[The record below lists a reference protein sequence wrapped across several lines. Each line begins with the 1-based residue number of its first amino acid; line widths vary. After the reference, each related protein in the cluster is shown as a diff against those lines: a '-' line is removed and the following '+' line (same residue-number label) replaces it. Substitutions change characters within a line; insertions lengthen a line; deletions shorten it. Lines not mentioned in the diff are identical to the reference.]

1 MGAATTS
8 CPLPSFLQK
17 GGTARARW
25 GMRVTAKE
33 RVLTTLRH
41 EEPDRVPLG
50 EFAIDY
56 AVIEK
61 ILGRKSYLRGKRQ
74 LIEAMWEGRRD
85 EVVES
90 MQRDSVELTLE
101 LGLDMVRVDLVPDKD
116 RVFPPAR
123 RIGEETWED
132 EWGAVYRFS
141 ELTHDLMILKA
152 PDKTPPPY
160 EDPAEVRD
168 GLRIPTASELQVV
181 DYVLEKLGQTHYIWT
196 SPGTGAPGLPFPSAL
211 WVEPWIMAIVE
222 NPEGVR
228 DGHLRAAEHVG
239 RAARFWREK
248 GLDGLCGGE
257 DLGYNSGPFMSPKQF
272 RELFLPG
279 YQAQAKAAHDARMPL
294 LFHSCGNLTAIW
306 DALAETGFDAYQAI
320 QPEEDLA
327 ELKRRHGREIGLW
340 GGVSCHN
347 LVVKGPD
354 EIREETK
361 WACETCMGGGGFILG
376 SSHSIGVGVTPEN
389 FRAMCETAHEYGRY

>member
-1 MGAATTS
+1 
-8 CPLPSFLQK
+8 
-17 GGTARARW
+17 
-25 GMRVTAKE
+25 VTPKE
-33 RVLTTLRH
+33 RVLTALRH

-85 EVVES
+85 EAVES

-116 RVFPPAR
+116 REFPRPR
-123 RIGEETWED
+123 RIDDETWED

-141 ELTHDLMILKA
+141 ELTHDVMLLKA

-160 EDPAEVRD
+160 EDPAEVRE
-168 GLRIPTASELQVV
+168 GLRIPTASELEVV
-181 DYVLEKLGQTHYIWT
+181 DYVLEKLGDTHFVWT
-196 SPGTGAPGLPFPSAL
+196 SPGTWAPGLPFPSAL
-211 WVEPWIMAIVE
+211 WVEPWIMALVE
-222 NPEGVR
+222 DPQGVR
-228 DGHLRAAEHVG
+228 QSHLRAAGHVG

-248 GLDGLCGGE
+248 GIDGLCGGE
-257 DLGYNSGPFMSPKQF
+257 DLGFNSGPFMSPKQF
-272 RELFLPG
+272 RDLFLPG
-279 YQAQAKAAHDARMPL
+279 YQAQAQAAHEAGLPL
-294 LFHSCGNLTAIW
+294 MFHSCGNLTAIW
-306 DALAETGFDAYQAI
+306 DGLAETGFDAYQAI

-327 ELKRRHGREIGLW
+327 ELKRRHGQDLGLW

-347 LVVKGPD
+347 LVVKPPD

-361 WACETCMGGGGFILG
+361 WACETCMPGGGFILG
-376 SSHSIGVGVTPEN
+376 SSHSIGVGVPPEN
-389 FRAMCETAHEYGRY
+389 FRAMCETAREYGRYST

>member
-1 MGAATTS
+1 
-8 CPLPSFLQK
+8 
-17 GGTARARW
+17 
-25 GMRVTAKE
+25 VTPKE

-85 EVVES
+85 EVVQS
-90 MQRDSVELTLE
+90 MKRDTADLALE
-101 LGLDMVRVDLVPDKD
+101 LGLDAVRVDLVPDKD

-123 RIGEETWED
+123 RVDEQTWED
-132 EWGAVYRFS
+132 DWGTVYRFS

-152 PDKTPPPY
+152 GDKAQPPY

-168 GLRIPTASELQVV
+168 GLRIPTPSETEVI
-181 DYVLEKLGQTHYIWT
+181 DYVLERLGGTHFIWT
-196 SPGTGAPGLPFPSAL
+196 SPGTGPVGLPYPSAL

-222 NPEGVR
+222 NPDGVR
-228 DGHLRAAEHVG
+228 DGRLRAAEHVG
-239 RAARFWREK
+239 RATSFWKER

-257 DLGYNSGPFMSPKQF
+257 DLGYNSGPFMRPRQF

-279 YQAQAKAAHDARMPL
+279 YQAQAKAAHEAGLPL
-294 LFHSCGNLTAIW
+294 MFHSCGNLTRIW
-306 DALAETGFDAYQAI
+306 DGLAETGFDAYQAI

-327 ELKRRHGREIGLW
+327 ELKRRHGHQIALW

-354 EIREETK
+354 DIREETK
-361 WACETCMGGGGFILG
+361 WACETCMSGGGFILG
-376 SSHSIGVGVTPEN
+376 SSHSIGVGVRPEN
-389 FRAMCETAHEYGRY
+389 LRAMCETAHEYGRY

>member
-1 MGAATTS
+1 MT
-8 CPLPSFLQK
+8 P
-17 GGTARARW
+17 
-25 GMRVTAKE
+25 KE

-61 ILGRKSYLRGKRQ
+61 ILGRKSYLRGKREF
-74 LIEAMWEGRRD
+74 IEAMWEGRRD

-90 MQRDSVELTLE
+90 MKRDSVDLTLE

-116 RVFPPAR
+116 REFPPPR
-123 RIGEETWED
+123 RIDENTWED

-141 ELTHDLMILKA
+141 DLTHDIMLLKA
-152 PDKTPPPY
+152 AERPEPAYK
-160 EDPAEVRD
+160 DPAEVRD
-168 GLRIPTASELQVV
+168 GLRIPTESELEVV
-181 DYVLEKLGQTHYIWT
+181 DYVLEQLGDTHFIWT
-196 SPGTGAPGLPFPSAL
+196 GPTTGPAGLPFPSAL

-228 DGHLRAAEHVG
+228 DGRLRAAEHVG
-239 RAARFWREK
+239 RVARFWKEK
-248 GLDGLCGGE
+248 GLDGLCAGE
-257 DLGYNSGPFMSPKQF
+257 DLGFNAAPFMSPKQF

-279 YQAQAKAAHDARMPL
+279 YRAQAKAAHEAGLPL
-294 LFHSCGNLTAIW
+294 MFHSCGNLTQIW
-306 DALAETGFDAYQAI
+306 DGLAETGFDAYQAI

-327 ELKRRHGREIGLW
+327 ELKRRHGRQIALW

-347 LVVKGPD
+347 LVVKGP
-354 EIREETK
+354 EAIREETK
-361 WACETCMGGGGFILG
+361 WACETCKPGGGFILG
-376 SSHSIGVGVTPEN
+376 SSHSIGVGVRPEN
-389 FRAMCETAHEYGRY
+389 LRAMCETAHEEGQY

>member
-1 MGAATTS
+1 MT
-8 CPLPSFLQK
+8 P
-17 GGTARARW
+17 
-25 GMRVTAKE
+25 KE
-33 RVLTTLRH
+33 RVSTTLRH

-74 LIEAMWEGRRD
+74 FIEAMWEGRRD

-90 MQRDSVELTLE
+90 MQRDTVDLALE

-116 RVFPPAR
+116 RDFPPAR
-123 RIGEETWED
+123 RVDENTWED

-141 ELTHDLMILKA
+141 ELTHDTMLLKA
-152 PDKTPPPY
+152 PDRRPPPY

-168 GLRIPTASELQVV
+168 GLRVPTPSELEVV
-181 DYVLEKLGQTHYIWT
+181 DCVLDRLGGTHFIWT
-196 SPGTGAPGLPFPSAL
+196 SPGTGPAALPFPSAL
-211 WVEPWIMAIVE
+211 WIEPWIMAIAE
-222 NPEGVR
+222 NPDGVR
-228 DGHLRAAEHVG
+228 QGRLRAAEHVG
-239 RAARFWREK
+239 RAARFWKAK
-248 GLDGLCGGE
+248 GMDGLCAGE
-257 DLGYNSGPFMSPKQF
+257 DLGYNSGPFMSPRKF

-279 YQAQAKAAHDARMPL
+279 YQAQAKAAHEAGLPL
-294 LFHSCGNLTAIW
+294 IFHSCGDLTQIW
-306 DALAETGFDAYQAI
+306 DGLAETGFDAYQAI

-327 ELKRRHGREIGLW
+327 ELKARYGDQIGLW

-347 LVVKGPD
+347 LVVKSPD

-361 WACETCMGGGGFILG
+361 WACETCMSGGGFILG
-376 SSHSIGVGVTPEN
+376 SSHSIGVGVTPGN